1 MYGRKRIKGVAAGTA
16 AHGATAF
23 QRFPAPE
30 GKGRYL
36 QDSYKIE
43 IYVNLYEIF
52 AAHTDSLTADMI
64 RRLLYL
70 NIGILE
76 TVYQEWLGREDS
88 FFEEL
93 RVFACSEIENIAEMD
108 GNGQGKDDED
118 GKGFN
123 QAA

>member
-1 MYGRKRIKGVAAGTA
+1 MDEKELRELLRERLHMELQLFKDSLLRKEKEDIFR
-16 AHGATAF
+16 
-23 QRFPAPE
+23 
-30 GKGRYL
+30 
-36 QDSYKIE
+36 DSYKIE

-93 RVFACSEIENIAEMD
+93 RGFACSEIENIAEMD